1 MSRNQ
6 SNQQTGGESTSF
18 THTAVEKGKSKPAPY
33 LWVPTLYLGEALP
46 FSAVML
52 ISVIMF
58 KELQLSDGQIT
69 LYTGWLGLPWVIKP
83 IWSTIIDNLK
93 TKRWWI
99 VTMQFLMGISLALV
113 AFTLNTP
120 FWLQSTLAIF
130 MLIAFA
136 SATHD
141 ISADGF
147 YIIGLCNKDQ
157 ELYVGVR
164 NTFYRIGMV
173 IGQGGLVLLAGYMQ
187 KGAFGSML
195 QSTTASWSTVFIILG
210 ILMFALAA
218 YHAFI
223 LPRVETSVHERFHFV
238 EQLHEFVAT
247 LRVFI
252 TKPHIISALCFILL
266 FRLPE
271 GLLTK
276 IVPLFLLR
284 SFEEGG
290 LQMSNVHFGFIYG
303 TLGVIGLLLGGII
316 GGWAV
321 SKWGLRKCLW
331 PLVMC
336 ITLPDVVYVYLS
348 YFPTT
353 NLWLI
358 GSCVCIEQLGYGL
371 GFAAYTLYLVTF
383 SRGERSTA
391 VFSICTAG
399 QYLGGVMI
407 PGMVSGL
414 ISDSIGYQH
423 FFLLIMAFCLVTFAV
438 TAFVKIKEE

>member
-1 MSRNQ
+1 MKN
-6 SNQQTGGESTSF
+6 
-18 THTAVEKGKSKPAPY
+18 KPYA
-33 LWVPTLYLGEALP
+33 WVPSLYLGEALP

-58 KELQLSDGQIT
+58 QELGLTDAQIT
-69 LYTGWLGLPWVIKP
+69 YYTGWLGLPWVIKP
-83 IWSTIIDNLK
+83 IWSPIIDNMK

-99 VTMQFLMGISLALV
+99 VLMQFLMGVALALV
-113 AFTLNTP
+113 AFTLP
-120 FWLQSTLAIF
+120 SAFWLQGTLAVF

-147 YIIGLCNKDQ
+147 YIIGLTDKDQ

-187 KGAFGSML
+187 QGKFGDAL
-195 QSTTASWSTVFIILG
+195 QSLTSSWVAVFIILG
-210 ILMFALAA
+210 VLMLLLGL

-223 LPRVETSVHERFHFV
+223 LPKVEAVVHDRFDFMEQMREFWLTLKVFV
-238 EQLHEFVAT
+238 
-247 LRVFI
+247 

-271 GLLTK
+271 GLLVK
-276 IVPLFLLR
+276 IVPLFLKR
-284 SFEEGG
+284 GIAEGG
-290 LQMSNVHFGFIYG
+290 LAMNDVDFGLIYG
-303 TLGVIGLLLGGII
+303 TLGVIGLLLGGLL

-321 SKWGLRKCLW
+321 SRWGLKKCLW
-331 PLVMC
+331 PLVLC
-336 ITLPDVVYVYLS
+336 ITLPDIVYVYLS
-348 YFPTT
+348 YYPTES
-353 NLWLI
+353 LWLI
-358 GSCVCIEQLGYGL
+358 GSCVCTEQLGYGL
-371 GFAAYTLYLVTF
+371 GFAAYTLFLVHF

-399 QYLGGVMI
+399 QYLGGVML

-414 ISDSIGYQH
+414 ISDSIGYQN
-423 FFLLIMAFCLVTFAV
+423 FFWLIMLLCLVTFAV
-438 TAFVKIKEE
+438 TAWVKIED

>member
-1 MSRNQ
+1 MKN
-6 SNQQTGGESTSF
+6 
-18 THTAVEKGKSKPAPY
+18 KPYA
-33 LWVPTLYLGEALP
+33 WVPSLYLGEALP

-58 KELQLSDGQIT
+58 QELGLTDAQIT
-69 LYTGWLGLPWVIKP
+69 YYTGWLGLPWVIKP
-83 IWSTIIDNLK
+83 LWSPVIDNMK

-99 VTMQFLMGISLALV
+99 VSMQFLMGVALALV
-113 AFTLNTP
+113 AFTLPTA
-120 FWLQSTLAIF
+120 FWLQGTLAVF

-147 YIIGLCNKDQ
+147 YIIGLADKDQ

-187 KGAFGSML
+187 QGLFGEAL
-195 QSTTASWSTVFIILG
+195 QSLTSSWMAVFVILG
-210 ILMFALAA
+210 VLMFFLGL
-218 YHAFI
+218 YHAFV
-223 LPRVETSVHERFHFV
+223 LPKVEKVLHDRFDFM
-238 EQLHEFVAT
+238 EQMREFWLT
-247 LRVFI
+247 LKVFA
-252 TKPHIISALCFILL
+252 TKPHIISALCFIFL

-276 IVPLFLLR
+276 IVPLFLKR
-284 SFEEGG
+284 STAEGG
-290 LQMSNVHFGFIYG
+290 LGMSDVDFGFIYG
-303 TLGVIGLLLGGII
+303 TLGVIGLLLGGLL

-321 SKWGLRKCLW
+321 SRWGLKKCLW
-331 PLVMC
+331 PLVLC
-336 ITLPDVVYVYLS
+336 ITLPDIVYVYLS
-348 YFPTT
+348 YYPTES
-353 NLWLI
+353 LWLI
-358 GSCVCIEQLGYGL
+358 GSCVCVEQLGYGL
-371 GFAAYTLYLVTF
+371 GFAAYTLFLVHF

-399 QYLGGVMI
+399 QYLGGVML

-414 ISDSIGYQH
+414 ISDSVGYQN
-423 FFLLIMAFCLVTFAV
+423 FFWLIMLLCLVTFAV
-438 TAFVKIKEE
+438 TAWVKIDD

>member
-1 MSRNQ
+1 MKNI
-6 SNQQTGGESTSF
+6 NNI
-18 THTAVEKGKSKPAPY
+18 KPYA
-33 LWVPTLYLGEALP
+33 WVPSLYLGEALP

-58 KELQLSDGQIT
+58 KELGLTDGQIT

-83 IWSTIIDNLK
+83 IWSPIIDNMK

-99 VTMQFLMGISLALV
+99 VSMQFLMGVALALV
-113 AFTLNTP
+113 ALTIPTA
-120 FWLQSTLAIF
+120 FWLQGTLAAF

-147 YIIGLCNKDQ
+147 YIIGLQDREQ

-173 IGQGGLVLLAGYMQ
+173 IGQGGLVWLAGHLQEGALGTAMQ
-187 KGAFGSML
+187 SV
-195 QSTTASWSTVFIILG
+195 SASWLAVFLILSV
-210 ILMFALAA
+210 LMLLLGT
-218 YHAFI
+218 YHALV
-223 LPRVETSVHERFHFV
+223 LPNVETTVHEHFNMK
-238 EQLHEFVAT
+238 EQMSEFVQT
-247 LRVFI
+247 LKVFI
-252 TKPHIISALCFILL
+252 TKPHIVSALCFILL

-276 IVPLFLLR
+276 IVPLFLTR
-284 SFEEGG
+284 STAEGG
-290 LQMSNVHFGFIYG
+290 LAMSDVDFGLIYG
-303 TLGVIGLLLGGII
+303 TLGVIGLLLGGIV

-321 SKWGLRKCLW
+321 SKWGLKRCLW
-331 PLVMC
+331 YLVLC
-336 ITLPDVVYVYLS
+336 ITLPDAVYVYLS
-348 YFPTT
+348 FFPTD
-353 NLWLI
+353 NLWLTAT
-358 GSCVCIEQLGYGL
+358 CVCVEQIGYGL

-399 QYLGGVMI
+399 QYLGGVML

-414 ISDSIGYQH
+414 ISENIGYQN
-423 FFLLIMAFCLVTFAV
+423 FFLLIMALCLVTFAV
-438 TAFVKIKEE
+438 TAFVKIED

>member
-1 MSRNQ
+1 MNNLRTKAYS
-6 SNQQTGGESTSF
+6 
-18 THTAVEKGKSKPAPY
+18 
-33 LWVPTLYLGEALP
+33 WVPSLYLGESLP

-58 KELQLSDGQIT
+58 KELGLTDGQIT
-69 LYTGWLGLPWVIKP
+69 FYTGWLGLPWVIKP
-83 IWSTIIDNLK
+83 IWSAIIDNLK

-99 VTMQFLMGISLALV
+99 VSMQFFMGVALALV
-113 AFTLNTP
+113 AFTLPTS
-120 FWLQSTLAIF
+120 FWLQGSLVIF
-130 MLIAFA
+130 VLIAFA

-147 YIIGLCNKDQ
+147 YIIGLPDKEQ

-173 IGQGGLVLLAGYMQ
+173 IGQGGLVLLAGFLQERM
-187 KGAFGSML
+187 KETGTLDFSLFTFHFSL
-195 QSTTASWSTVFIILG
+195 QSVIASWMVVFIILG
-210 ILMFALAA
+210 ILMFLLGL

-223 LPRVETSVHERFHFV
+223 LPRVETVAHDRFDLM
-238 EQLHEFVAT
+238 EWLREFGRT
-247 LRVFI
+247 LIVFL
-252 TKPHIISALCFILL
+252 TKPHLISAICFILL

-276 IVPLFLLR
+276 IVPLFLTR
-284 SFEEGG
+284 SSAEGG
-290 LQMSNVHFGFIYG
+290 LAMSDVDFGFIYG
-303 TLGVIGLLLGGII
+303 TLGVIGLLLGGIV

-321 SKWGLRKCLW
+321 SKWGLKRCLW
-331 PLVMC
+331 PLVLC
-336 ITLPDVVYVYLS
+336 ITLPDIVYVYLS
-348 YFPTT
+348 YYPTD
-353 NLWLI
+353 NLWLV
-358 GSCVCIEQLGYGL
+358 GSCVCIEQIGYGL

-383 SRGERSTA
+383 SRGEHSTT

-414 ISDSIGYQH
+414 ISENIGYQS
-423 FFLLIMAFCLVTFAV
+423 FFWIVMAFCLVTFAV
-438 TAFVKIKEE
+438 TACVKIEGHQD

>member
-1 MSRNQ
+1 MKN
-6 SNQQTGGESTSF
+6 
-18 THTAVEKGKSKPAPY
+18 KPYAWIPS
-33 LWVPTLYLGEALP
+33 LYLGEALP

-58 KELQLSDGQIT
+58 QELGLTDAQIT
-69 LYTGWLGLPWVIKP
+69 YYTGWLGLPWVIKP
-83 IWSTIIDNLK
+83 IWSPIIDNMK

-99 VTMQFLMGISLALV
+99 VSMQFLMGVALALV
-113 AFTLNTP
+113 AFTLP
-120 FWLQSTLAIF
+120 SAFWLQGTLAVF

-147 YIIGLCNKDQ
+147 YIIGLTDKDQ

-187 KGAFGSML
+187 QGKFGESL
-195 QSTTASWSTVFIILG
+195 RSLTSSWMAVFIILG
-210 ILMFALAA
+210 VLMLLLGL

-223 LPRVETSVHERFHFV
+223 LPKVETVVHDRFDFM
-238 EQLHEFVAT
+238 EQMREFWLT
-247 LRVFI
+247 LKVFAA
-252 TKPHIISALCFILL
+252 KPHIISALCFILL

-276 IVPLFLLR
+276 IVPLFLKR
-284 SFEEGG
+284 STAEGG
-290 LQMSNVHFGFIYG
+290 LAMNDVDFGLIYG
-303 TLGVIGLLLGGII
+303 TLGVIGLLLGGLL
-316 GGWAV
+316 GGWIV
-321 SKWGLRKCLW
+321 SRWGLKKCIW
-331 PLVMC
+331 PLVLC
-336 ITLPDVVYVYLS
+336 ITLPDIVYVYLS
-348 YFPTT
+348 YCPSES
-353 NLWLI
+353 LWLI
-358 GSCVCIEQLGYGL
+358 GSCVCAEQLGYGL
-371 GFAAYTLYLVTF
+371 GFAAYTLFLVHF

-399 QYLGGVMI
+399 QYLGGVML

-414 ISDSIGYQH
+414 ISDSIGYQN
-423 FFLLIMAFCLVTFAV
+423 FFWLIMLLCLVTFAV
-438 TAFVKIKEE
+438 TAWVKIED

>member
-1 MSRNQ
+1 MKN
-6 SNQQTGGESTSF
+6 
-18 THTAVEKGKSKPAPY
+18 KPYA
-33 LWVPTLYLGEALP
+33 WVPSLYLGEALP

-58 KELQLSDGQIT
+58 QELGLTDAQIT
-69 LYTGWLGLPWVIKP
+69 YYTGWLGLPWVIKP
-83 IWSTIIDNLK
+83 IWSPIIDNMK

-99 VTMQFLMGISLALV
+99 VSMQFLMGVALALV
-113 AFTLNTP
+113 AFTLP
-120 FWLQSTLAIF
+120 SAFWLLGTLAVF

-147 YIIGLCNKDQ
+147 YIIGLTDKDQ

-187 KGAFGSML
+187 QGKFGDAL
-195 QSTTASWSTVFIILG
+195 QSLTSSWVAVFIILG
-210 ILMFALAA
+210 VLMLLLGL

-223 LPRVETSVHERFHFV
+223 LPKVETVVHDRFDFM
-238 EQLHEFVAT
+238 EQMREFWLT
-247 LRVFI
+247 LKVFAA
-252 TKPHIISALCFILL
+252 KPHIISALCFILL

-276 IVPLFLLR
+276 IVPLFLKR
-284 SFEEGG
+284 STAEGG
-290 LQMSNVHFGFIYG
+290 LAMNDVDFGLIYG
-303 TLGVIGLLLGGII
+303 TLGVIGLLLGGLL
-316 GGWAV
+316 GGWIV
-321 SKWGLRKCLW
+321 SRWGLKKCLW
-331 PLVMC
+331 PLVLC
-336 ITLPDVVYVYLS
+336 ITLPDIVYVYLS
-348 YFPTT
+348 YCPSES
-353 NLWLI
+353 LWLI
-358 GSCVCIEQLGYGL
+358 GSCVCAEQLGYGL
-371 GFAAYTLYLVTF
+371 GFAAYTLFLVHF

-399 QYLGGVMI
+399 QYLGGVML

-414 ISDSIGYQH
+414 ISDSIGYQN
-423 FFLLIMAFCLVTFAV
+423 FFWLIMLLCLVTFAV
-438 TAFVKIKEE
+438 TAWVKIED

>member
-1 MSRNQ
+1 MKTPNI
-6 SNQQTGGESTSF
+6 NP
-18 THTAVEKGKSKPAPY
+18 KPYA
-33 LWVPTLYLGEALP
+33 WVPSLYLGEALP
-46 FSAVML
+46 YSAVML

-58 KELQLSDGQIT
+58 KELGLTDGQIT

-83 IWSTIIDNLK
+83 IWSPLIDNLK

-99 VTMQFLMGISLALV
+99 VSMQFLMGIALALV
-113 AFTLNTP
+113 AFTLPTA
-120 FWLQSTLAIF
+120 FWLQGSLAIF

-147 YIIGLCNKDQ
+147 YIIGLSDHDQ

-173 IGQGGLVLLAGYMQ
+173 IGQGGLVWLVGY
-187 KGAFGSML
+187 L
-195 QSTTASWSTVFIILG
+195 QMSSAQGQPSAATPFPFNISPLTSSWMTVFLILG
-210 ILMFALAA
+210 VLMFLLGL

-223 LPRVETSVHERFHFV
+223 LPKVETSLHDRFDFMEQMREFGRTLKVFV
-238 EQLHEFVAT
+238 
-247 LRVFI
+247 

-276 IVPLFLLR
+276 IVPLFLTR
-284 SFEEGG
+284 STAEGG
-290 LQMSNVHFGFIYG
+290 LGMSDVDFGLIYG

-321 SKWGLRKCLW
+321 SRWGLRRCLW
-331 PLVMC
+331 PLVLC
-336 ITLPDVVYVYLS
+336 ITLPDAVYVYLS
-348 YFPTT
+348 YFPTSP
-353 NLWLI
+353 LWLTAT
-358 GSCVCIEQLGYGL
+358 CVCIEQLGYGL

-399 QYLGGVMI
+399 QYLGGVML

-414 ISDSIGYQH
+414 ISQSVGYQN

-438 TAFVKIKEE
+438 TAFVKIEK

>member
-1 MSRNQ
+1 MNNMTNDKKGLNMSDNK
-6 SNQQTGGESTSF
+6 
-18 THTAVEKGKSKPAPY
+18 KGY
-33 LWVPTLYLGEALP
+33 WWVPSLYLGEALP

-58 KELQLSDGQIT
+58 KEFGLSDTQIT

-83 IWSTIIDNLK
+83 LWSPIIDNLK

-99 VTMQFLMGISLALV
+99 LTMQFTMGVALALV
-113 AFTLNTP
+113 ALTLPTP
-120 FWLQSTLAIF
+120 LWLQGSLALF

-147 YIIGLCNKDQ
+147 YIIGLPPRDQ

-173 IGQGGLVLLAGYMQ
+173 VGQGGLVVLGGWLHNSAGMSTQ
-187 KGAFGSML
+187 TSWGA
-195 QSTTASWSTVFIILG
+195 VFIIIG
-210 ILMFALAA
+210 ALMALLAIYHRFAL
-218 YHAFI
+218 
-223 LPRVETSVHERFHFV
+223 PKVETSRHEQFRLD
-238 EQLHEFVAT
+238 EQAHEFWLT
-247 LRVFI
+247 LKVFG
-252 TKPHIISALCFILL
+252 TKPHLITALLFILL

-284 SFEEGG
+284 STDEGG
-290 LQMSNVHFGFIYG
+290 LALSNEHFGIIYG

-321 SKWGLRKCLW
+321 SRWGLKRCLW
-331 PLVMC
+331 PLVLC
-336 ITLPDVVYVYLS
+336 ITLPDIVYVYLS
-348 YFPTT
+348 YYPTDS
-353 NLWLI
+353 LWLI
-358 GSCVCIEQLGYGL
+358 GTCVCIEQLGYGL

-399 QYLGGVMI
+399 QYLGGVML
-407 PGMVSGL
+407 PGIVSGF
-414 ISDSIGYQH
+414 ISDSTGYPT
-423 FFLLIMAFCLVTFAV
+423 FFLIVMALCLVTFAV
-438 TAFVKIKEE
+438 TAMVKIEDNK

>member
-1 MSRNQ
+1 M
-6 SNQQTGGESTSF
+6 QT
-18 THTAVEKGKSKPAPY
+18 KKPY
-33 LWVPTLYLGEALP
+33 SWVPSLYLGEALP

-58 KELQLSDGQIT
+58 KEFGLSDGQIT
-69 LYTGWLGLPWVIKP
+69 VYTGWMGLPWVIKP
-83 IWSTIIDNLK
+83 IWSPIIDNLK

-99 VTMQFLMGISLALV
+99 VSMQFFMGIALAMV
-113 AFTLNTP
+113 AFTLPTAY
-120 FWLQSTLAIF
+120 WLKGTLALF

-147 YIIGLCNKDQ
+147 YIIGLKDKDQ
-157 ELYVGVR
+157 ELYVGIR

-173 IGQGGLVLLAGYMQ
+173 IGQGGLVLLAGHLQ
-187 KGAFGSML
+187 EGAFGPAL
-195 QSTTASWSTVFIILG
+195 QSQTTSWLIVFLILG
-210 ILMFALAA
+210 VMMFLLGL
-218 YHAFI
+218 YHSFV
-223 LPRVETSVHERFHFV
+223 LPKVETPKHERFNFMEQISEFWETLKVFV
-238 EQLHEFVAT
+238 
-247 LRVFI
+247 

-276 IVPLFLLR
+276 IVPLFLTR
-284 SFEEGG
+284 TTAEGG
-290 LQMSNVHFGFIYG
+290 LAMSDKDFGLIYG
-303 TLGVIGLLLGGII
+303 TLGVIGLLAGGII

-321 SKWGLRKCLW
+321 SKWGLKKCLW
-331 PLVMC
+331 PLVLC
-336 ITLPDVVYVYLS
+336 ITLPDAVYVYLS
-348 YFPTT
+348 FFPTD
-353 NLWLI
+353 NLWLT
-358 GSCVCIEQLGYGL
+358 GACVCIEQIGYGL

-399 QYLGGVMI
+399 QYLGGIML

-414 ISDSIGYQH
+414 ISESIGYQK
-423 FFLLIMAFCLVTFAV
+423 FFLLIMLLCLVTFAV
-438 TAFVKIKEE
+438 TAFVKIDNHEQ

>member
-1 MSRNQ
+1 MAN
-6 SNQQTGGESTSF
+6 
-18 THTAVEKGKSKPAPY
+18 SKAY
-33 LWVPTLYLGEALP
+33 VWVPSLYLGEALP

-58 KELQLSDGQIT
+58 QELGLADEEIT

-83 IWSTIIDNLK
+83 IWSPIIDNLK

-99 VTMQFLMGISLALV
+99 VSMQFLMGVALALV
-113 AFTLNTP
+113 AFTLPTD
-120 FWLQSTLAIF
+120 FWLQGTLAIF
-130 MLIAFA
+130 MVIAFA

-141 ISADGF
+141 ISADAF
-147 YIIGLCNKDQ
+147 YIIGLPDKEQ

-173 IGQGGLVLLAGYMQ
+173 IGQGGLVLLAGY
-187 KGAFGSML
+187 L
-195 QSTTASWSTVFIILG
+195 QQARILGDFSNGDRAVVNFSWMTVFIILG
-210 ILMFALAA
+210 VLMFLLGL

-223 LPRVETSVHERFHFV
+223 LPKVEKTVHDRFDFM
-238 EQLHEFVAT
+238 EQMHEFGQT
-247 LRVFI
+247 LKVFL
-252 TKPHIISALCFILL
+252 TKPHLISALCFILL

-276 IVPLFLLR
+276 IVPLFLKR
-284 SFEEGG
+284 TAAEGG
-290 LQMSNVHFGFIYG
+290 LAMSDVDFGLIYG

-321 SKWGLRKCLW
+321 SKWGLKKCLW
-331 PLVMC
+331 PLVLC
-336 ITLPDVVYVYLS
+336 ITLPDIVYVYLS
-348 YFPTT
+348 YFPTD

-358 GSCVCIEQLGYGL
+358 GSCVCIEQIGYGL

-407 PGMVSGL
+407 PGIVSGF
-414 ISDSIGYQH
+414 ISSNIGYQN
-423 FFLLIMAFCLVTFAV
+423 FFWVVMAFCLVTFAV
-438 TAFVKIKEE
+438 TACVKIEDHKE

>member
-1 MSRNQ
+1 MKN
-6 SNQQTGGESTSF
+6 
-18 THTAVEKGKSKPAPY
+18 KPYA
-33 LWVPTLYLGEALP
+33 WVPSLYLGEALP

-58 KELQLSDGQIT
+58 QELGLADAQIT
-69 LYTGWLGLPWVIKP
+69 YYTGWLGLPWVIKP
-83 IWSTIIDNLK
+83 IWSPIIDNMK

-99 VTMQFLMGISLALV
+99 VSMQFLMGVALALV
-113 AFTLNTP
+113 AFTLP
-120 FWLQSTLAIF
+120 SAFWLQGTLAVF

-147 YIIGLCNKDQ
+147 YIIGLTDKDQ

-187 KGAFGSML
+187 QGKFGESFRSL
-195 QSTTASWSTVFIILG
+195 TSSWMAVFLILG
-210 ILMFALAA
+210 VLMLLLGL

-223 LPRVETSVHERFHFV
+223 LPKVETVVHDRFDFM
-238 EQLHEFVAT
+238 EQMREFWLT
-247 LRVFI
+247 LKVFAA
-252 TKPHIISALCFILL
+252 KPHIISALCFILL

-276 IVPLFLLR
+276 IVPLFLKR
-284 SFEEGG
+284 STAEGG
-290 LQMSNVHFGFIYG
+290 LAMNDVDFGLIYG
-303 TLGVIGLLLGGII
+303 TLGVIGLLLGGLL
-316 GGWAV
+316 GGWIV
-321 SKWGLRKCLW
+321 SRWGLKKCIW
-331 PLVMC
+331 PLVLC
-336 ITLPDVVYVYLS
+336 ITLPDIVYVYLS
-348 YFPTT
+348 YCPSES
-353 NLWLI
+353 LWLI
-358 GSCVCIEQLGYGL
+358 GSCVCAEQLGYGL
-371 GFAAYTLYLVTF
+371 GFAAYTLFLVHF

-399 QYLGGVMI
+399 QYLGGVML

-414 ISDSIGYQH
+414 ISDSIGYQN
-423 FFLLIMAFCLVTFAV
+423 FFWLIMLLCLVTFAV
-438 TAFVKIKEE
+438 TAWVKIED

>member
-1 MSRNQ
+1 MKN
-6 SNQQTGGESTSF
+6 
-18 THTAVEKGKSKPAPY
+18 KPYA
-33 LWVPTLYLGEALP
+33 WVPSLYLGEALP

-58 KELQLSDGQIT
+58 QELGLADAQIT
-69 LYTGWLGLPWVIKP
+69 YYTGWLGLPWVIKP
-83 IWSTIIDNLK
+83 IWSPIIDNMK

-99 VTMQFLMGISLALV
+99 VSMQFLMGVALALV
-113 AFTLNTP
+113 AFTLP
-120 FWLQSTLAIF
+120 SAFWLQGTLAVF

-147 YIIGLCNKDQ
+147 YIIGLTDKNQ

-187 KGAFGSML
+187 QGKFGESFRSL
-195 QSTTASWSTVFIILG
+195 TSSWMAVFLILG
-210 ILMFALAA
+210 VLMLLLGL

-223 LPRVETSVHERFHFV
+223 LPKVETVVHDRFDFM
-238 EQLHEFVAT
+238 EQMREFWLT
-247 LRVFI
+247 LKVFAA
-252 TKPHIISALCFILL
+252 KPHIISALCFILL

-276 IVPLFLLR
+276 IVPLFLKR
-284 SFEEGG
+284 STAEGG
-290 LQMSNVHFGFIYG
+290 LAMNDVDFGLIYG
-303 TLGVIGLLLGGII
+303 TLGVIGLLLGGLL
-316 GGWAV
+316 GGWIV
-321 SKWGLRKCLW
+321 SRWGLKKCIW
-331 PLVMC
+331 PLVLC
-336 ITLPDVVYVYLS
+336 ITLPDIVYVYLS
-348 YFPTT
+348 YCPSES
-353 NLWLI
+353 LWLI
-358 GSCVCIEQLGYGL
+358 GSCVCAEQLGYGL
-371 GFAAYTLYLVTF
+371 GFAAYTLFLVHF

-399 QYLGGVMI
+399 QYLGGVML

-414 ISDSIGYQH
+414 ISDSIGYQN
-423 FFLLIMAFCLVTFAV
+423 FFWLIMLLCLVTFAV
-438 TAFVKIKEE
+438 TAWVKIED